1 MDERDTRFERGLA
14 IAGVTVVVV
23 VFTIQVVLEQRHGG
37 SSTGSLIVGGLIAGF
52 AFRSWLR
59 WRRRSGEWP
68 TFAWFC
74 ALLYGTYFALL
85 FGGAMVGVI
94 DSTDAVGSTMAIC
107 FGLGIVAGIV
117 GVILLKRAAQ
127 NRANEAYLEWKRNTT
142 MPPPPPQQPAP

>member
-1 MDERDTRFERGLA
+1 MAAKSDIGASRFAGSRALRDAATDGESKQD
-14 IAGVTVVVV
+14 V
-23 VFTIQVVLEQRHGG
+23 
-37 SSTGSLIVGGLIAGF
+37 
-52 AFRSWLR
+52 
-59 WRRRSGEWP
+59 EWP